1 MKKDTLQQLTAAAR
15 ERILIIDGSMGVF
28 LQSYQLPEDDFRGER
43 FRDFHREL
51 KGNFDVLCLTR
62 PDIIED
68 IHLKY
73 LEAGADIIETNTF
86 NATAISQAEFDMPLG
101 VCYDINKAA
110 AEIAQSAIRKWQA
123 SHPNAPKYVA
133 GALGPLNKTLSLSPD
148 VNDPGFR
155 TITFDEAKD
164 AYAEQVRGLIDGGA
178 DIILV
183 ETIFDVLNCKSAIY
197 AIEEVFDEKGFRLPV
212 IISGTITDASGRTLS
227 GQTVEA
233 FWISVKHA
241 KPFAVGLNCALGAEE
256 MRPHLETLAG
266 IADCFISAYPNAGLP
281 NEFGEYDQTAHEMCI
296 FMEDFA
302 KSGFVNI
309 VGGCCGT
316 TPDHIRHIAAHV
328 KNYPPRVPVTRPEIG
343 YTQLAGLEPL
353 VIRPE
358 TNFVNIGE
366 RTNVTGSAKFAKLI
380 KEGNYSEALTVA
392 RQQVDG
398 GAQVIDVNMD
408 EGLLDSEAAMVKF
421 LNLMSAEPD
430 IARLPVMVDSSKF
443 RVIEAGLRCLQGKSI
458 VNSISMKEGEA
469 EFIRQA
475 NICRRFGAAVVV
487 MAFDELGQ
495 ADTIERKVSICQR
508 AYKILTEQ
516 VGYDP
521 TDIIFDPNIFAVATG
536 IEEHNAYAINFI
548 EATRIIK
555 ATCPGVKISGGVSN
569 LSFSFRGNNHVREAM
584 HSAFLYHASQ
594 AGMDMGIVNA
604 GMLEI
609 YEQIPKELLTRIEDV
624 LFDRNPDATE
634 ELVKLAESFR
644 ETGGKVIGEDLAWR
658 DATVQER
665 ITHALVRGI
674 DKFVEEDTEAA
685 RKLYPTPLE
694 VIEGPLMEGM
704 NVVGDLFG
712 SGKMFLPQ
720 VVKSARVM
728 KKAVAYLQPF
738 IEAEKGGKVT
748 AKGKILMATVKGDVH
763 DIGKNI
769 VGVVLG
775 CNNYDIVDL
784 GVMVPADK
792 IIKAAIAENVDVI
805 GLSGLITPSL
815 DEMVHVAKEMQRL
828 GLKIPLLIG
837 GATTS
842 KTHTAVKIE
851 PQYSNGPVVHVL
863 DASRSVAVVS
873 SLLTKNESENDA
885 FVERTKVEYAQIR
898 EQRAGRQSSKQY
910 LSLEQARTNKIQ
922 LDWENYTPPQPNFT
936 GIKTFENYPLEEL
949 TDYIDWTP
957 FFQSWQLAGKFPA
970 ILEDEVVGVEAK
982 KLYHDAQ
989 VMLRQII
996 DEKWLEARAVIGIFP
1011 ATAVGDD
1018 IIVPATFSAGFST
1031 TNPAAKAAGTVT
1043 LHHLRQQNL
1052 KAAGQA
1058 NYCLADFIAPPSP
1071 PIKGGVELN
1080 HGISGEMVEKRTG
1093 GINAYQT
1100 ASKITY
1106 NILKDFA
1113 KSHRK
1118 QPTMAEEYLW
1128 KQLKGEKLHGFKFRR
1143 QHIIDQYIADFVC
1156 LEKNLVVELDGA
1168 VHQLP
1173 ENQISDQERTKF
1185 LNELGFQVVR
1195 FSNEEVL
1202 HDTVNVLGSIERAL
1216 QSAPIATPLYNEA
1229 GATPPLMGGMGGA
1242 SFTDHIGAF
1251 AVTAGIGIEKRVA
1264 QFEKEHDDYSA
1275 ILLKALADRLAEAL
1289 TERMHERVRKEFW
1302 GYARNESLE
1311 NEHLINEAYQGIRP
1325 APGYPA
1331 CPEHTEKRTLW
1342 QLLDPEKNAGIQ
1354 LTESCAMYPTA
1365 AVSGWYF
1372 SHPESKYF
1380 GLGQI
1385 GKDQVED
1392 YAKRKGMSFSEAE
1405 RWLAPVLNYDA

>member
-1 MKKDTLQQLTAAAR
+1 MTKDIFNKLNAAAH

-28 LQSYQLPEDDFRGER
+28 LQSYKLPEEDFRGER
-43 FRDFHREL
+43 FKNFHREL
-51 KGNFDVLCLTR
+51 QGNFDVLCLTR
-62 PDIIED
+62 PEIIED

-73 LEAGADIIETNTF
+73 LDAGADIIETNTF
-86 NATAISQAEFDMPLG
+86 NASAISQAEFDMPLG
-101 VCYDINKAA
+101 ICYDINKAA
-110 AEIAQSAIRKWQA
+110 AEIAKRAIQA
-123 SHPNAPKYVA
+123 WESKSSNADRLKFPKFVA

-155 TITFDEAKD
+155 TITFDEAKN

-233 FWISVKHA
+233 FWISIKHA

-281 NEFGEYDQTAHEMCI
+281 NEFGEYDQTAHEMCV

-316 TPDHIRHIAAHV
+316 TPEHIRHIAEHV
-328 KNYPPRVPVTRPEIG
+328 KKYPPRQPKPWGEG
-343 YTQLAGLEPL
+343 LSKYAGLEPL
-353 VIRPE
+353 VLRE
-358 TNFVNIGE
+358 NTNFVNIGE

-380 KEGNYSEALTVA
+380 KDGNYPEALTVA

-398 GAQVIDVNMD
+398 GAQIIDVNMD

-430 IARLPVMVDSSKF
+430 IAKLPVMVDSSKF

-458 VNSISMKEGEA
+458 VNSISMKEGEV

-475 NICRRFGAAVVV
+475 TICRRFGAAVVV
-487 MAFDELGQ
+487 MAFDEQGQ

-508 AYKILTEQ
+508 AYKILTAQ

-536 IEEHNAYAINFI
+536 IEEHNEYAINFI
-548 EATRIIK
+548 AATRIIK
-555 ATCPGVKISGGVSN
+555 ATCPGAKISGGVSN

-584 HSAFLYHASQ
+584 HSAFLYHATR

-609 YEQIPKELLTRIEDV
+609 YEQIPKELLKRIEDV
-624 LFDRNPDATE
+624 LFNQHPDATE
-634 ELVKLAESFR
+634 ELVKLAESFK
-644 ETGGKVIGEDLAWR
+644 ETGGKIIEEDLAWR
-658 DATVQER
+658 NATVQAR

-674 DKFVEEDTEAA
+674 DKFVEEDTEEA
-685 RKLYPTPLE
+685 RKLYPAPLQ
-694 VIEGPLMEGM
+694 VIEGPLMDGM

-738 IEAEKGGKVT
+738 IEAEKGGVII

-792 IIKAAIAENVDVI
+792 ILKAAIAENVDVI

-828 GLKIPLLIG
+828 GMKIPLLIG

-851 PQYSNGPVVHVL
+851 PQYQNGPVVHVL

-873 SLLTKNESENDA
+873 SLLTKNKIEHEA
-885 FVERTKVEYAQIR
+885 FLERTKVEYEQIR
-898 EQRAGRQSSKQY
+898 IQRAGRQSSKQY
-910 LSLEQARTNKIQ
+910 LSLQQARANKLN
-922 LDWENYTPPQPNFT
+922 LDWDNYTPPKPNFT

-949 TDYIDWTP
+949 VAYIDWTP
-957 FFQSWQLAGKFPA
+957 FFQSWQLAGKYPA

-982 KLYHDAQ
+982 KLFHDAQ

-996 DEKWLEARAVIGIFP
+996 DGKWLEARAVIGIFE
-1011 ATAVGDD
+1011 AKSVGDD
-1018 IIVPATFSAGFST
+1018 DIQICLNDGITM
-1031 TNPAAKAAGTVT
+1031 T
-1043 LHHLRQQNL
+1043 LHHLRQQNV

-1058 NYCLADFIAPPSP
+1058 NYCLADFIAPAPSRL
-1071 PIKGGVELN
+1071 GGL
-1080 HGISGEMVEKRTG
+1080 
-1093 GINAYQT
+1093 
-1100 ASKITY
+1100 
-1106 NILKDFA
+1106 
-1113 KSHRK
+1113 
-1118 QPTMAEEYLW
+1118 
-1128 KQLKGEKLHGFKFRR
+1128 
-1143 QHIIDQYIADFVC
+1143 
-1156 LEKNLVVELDGA
+1156 
-1168 VHQLP
+1168 
-1173 ENQISDQERTKF
+1173 
-1185 LNELGFQVVR
+1185 
-1195 FSNEEVL
+1195 
-1202 HDTVNVLGSIERAL
+1202 
-1216 QSAPIATPLYNEA
+1216 
-1229 GATPPLMGGMGGA
+1229 GGA
-1242 SFTDHIGAF
+1242 KYPDHIGAF
-1251 AVTAGIGIEKRVA
+1251 AVTSGIGIEKWVEK
-1264 QFEKEHDDYSA
+1264 FEKENDDYSA

-1302 GYARNESLE
+1302 GYAQQENLE
-1311 NEHLINEAYQGIRP
+1311 NEHLIHEEYQGIRP

-1372 SHPESKYF
+1372 SHPASKYF

-1392 YAKRKGMSFSEAE
+1392 YAKRKGMSFAEAE
-1405 RWLAPVLNYDA
+1405 RWLAPVLNYDS